1 VLDDRKHEQA
11 GAAQGDGLEEA
22 ARKQRI
28 SLRAEKAG
36 PGGGGAL
43 GRGVD
48 PGLAEDLPDGGGSG
62 LDAEDE
68 KFAVDVESAWD
79 AVAGFPRL
87 RFPRPLAEPDVRL
100 SPHPAL
106 HGIHAAGSVISVGQG
121 DGMLVPLHR

>member
-1 VLDDRKHEQA
+1 VLDDGQHELA
-11 GAAQGDGLEEA
+11 GAARGDDLEEVA
-22 ARKQRI
+22 GEQRI
-28 SLRAEKAG
+28 SLGTEETG
-36 PGGGGAL
+36 PGGAGAV
-43 GRGVD
+43 GCRVD
-48 PGLAEDLPDGGGSG
+48 PGLAEDLPDGGGGG

-68 KFAVDVESAWD
+68 QFAVDVESAWD

-106 HGIHAAGSVISVGQG
+106 HGIHAAGPVISVGQG